1 MCFKEFDSVE
11 IILCFLMIIHSFVHI
26 FYYCRELVGF
36 QSNINLTNVRYKI
49 TFFVYSIIQIVQI
62 FTTIYLFVFAIDN
75 NAFLGVDTKSSFS
88 ISFDFTFFSA
98 MTFFTGSSN
107 IVPSTPLSKAIVLIE
122 TLIFTL
128 YISLIIFGVL
138 TSKMGEQKSSDNKA
152 IPVKLSDFKTT
163 KEQTMIQHIES
174 KKSLNNCLEIIR
186 NSFITVAEEF
196 NLTESN
202 CPSHTAFMTIDK
214 LEKQFKEGI
223 SMFLFYQDDKP
234 VGYFSLAKCSDE
246 EWELNN
252 LAVLPEYRHLGIG
265 KAMVDYAVAMV
276 KTYGGKRMSIGIIEE
291 NVVLKDWYFKLGFK
305 HISTHRFVHLPF
317 TVGFMK
323 MEI

>member
-1 MCFKEFDSVE
+1 
-11 IILCFLMIIHSFVHI
+11 MIIQV
-26 FYYCRELVGF
+26 E
-36 QSNINLTNVRYKI
+36 N
-49 TFFVYSIIQIVQI
+49 
-62 FTTIYLFVFAIDN
+62 
-75 NAFLGVDTKSSFS
+75 
-88 ISFDFTFFSA
+88 
-98 MTFFTGSSN
+98 
-107 IVPSTPLSKAIVLIE
+107 
-122 TLIFTL
+122 
-128 YISLIIFGVL
+128 
-138 TSKMGEQKSSDNKA
+138 
-152 IPVKLSDFKTT
+152 
-163 KEQTMIQHIES
+163 KEQ
-174 KKSLNNCLEIIR
+174 LNICLEIIR
-186 NSFITVAEEF
+186 NSFLTVAGEF
-196 NLTESN
+196 GLTENN
-202 CPSHTAFMTIDK
+202 CPSHTAFITMDK
-214 LEKQFKEGI
+214 LKMQFDDGRP
-223 SMFLFYQDDKP
+223 MFLFYQGDIP